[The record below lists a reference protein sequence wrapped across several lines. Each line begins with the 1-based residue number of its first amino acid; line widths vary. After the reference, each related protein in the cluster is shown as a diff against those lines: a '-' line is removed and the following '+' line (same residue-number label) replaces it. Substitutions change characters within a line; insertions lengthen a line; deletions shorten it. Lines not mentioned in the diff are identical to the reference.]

1 MQIITKD
8 QSGEYH
14 GVLPNTMMLGD
25 DPEKLENPAS
35 TKNSNTHCTWL
46 HRNKPFVN
54 VAKCAR
60 DQCSIFSM
68 VQYFDRTTLRF
79 LLELHAL
86 TLAAHSYAIL

>member
-1 MQIITKD
+1 MTLK
-8 QSGEYH
+8 
-14 GVLPNTMMLGD
+14 
-25 DPEKLENPAS
+25 KLENPTS

-46 HRNKPFVN
+46 HRSKPFVN
-54 VAKCAR
+54 VAKRAR

-86 TLAAHSYAIL
+86 TLAAILMRFCDIHRYFAVH